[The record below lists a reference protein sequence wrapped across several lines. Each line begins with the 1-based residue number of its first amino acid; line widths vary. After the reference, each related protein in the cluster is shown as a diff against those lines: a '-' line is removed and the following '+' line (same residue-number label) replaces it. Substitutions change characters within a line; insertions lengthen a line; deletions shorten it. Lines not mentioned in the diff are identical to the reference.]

1 LCFSFFVSINKANKR
16 LFDYMNCGR
25 NYRYLIGEPVKKPI
39 RWQEVSRVDDECLFV
54 DDNHSYNY
62 RHIQSFVVAY
72 PNGEILDYEGVF
84 APMINGIHSPEIL
97 RKPTMHTIRL
107 SNLEEG
113 NKLVNVV
120 HGPSTFASR
129 DKPFYLT
136 VLENISDKK
145 IKIEHF
151 GAYTLFGDE
160 YMLNTISNTFFTADE
175 FINWYDQQEEWILP
189 RQSVSDPQ
197 NYGSHCLWVY
207 YCITE
212 DGDEFA
218 CGSITPY

>member
-1 LCFSFFVSINKANKR
+1 
-16 LFDYMNCGR
+16 MNCGR